1 MKVTVIHPSE
11 LGESEVTHWR
21 RMQRDTPQLDNPF
34 LSPEFTIA
42 VGRVRRDARVAV
54 LTDGGEIVGFLP
66 FEKHPG
72 GVGRPIA
79 GWLSQCQG
87 LVYAPGLEVSAEEL
101 LRGSGLHV
109 WEFEFLA
116 GHQPWFDGYATVR
129 HEGILMDVGDGY
141 DAYLKRLRE
150 KSPRTIKMALYR
162 ERKMGRDIG
171 PVTFEFA
178 VADPAQL
185 DLLISWKSDQYRRI
199 GRPDRFAH
207 KWVVELVKFL
217 HETPGMRAALSM
229 LYADGVPVAGHFGL
243 YGEHILAGWFP
254 AYDPRFGKY
263 SPGIVQHL
271 RLAEAAAARGI
282 ATLDWGTATGNSY
295 DYKEALGTRTH
306 EVREGCVRRRSAGA
320 ALHWLRHAPVRRA
333 RRFVL
338 ESPRLH
344 AAADRVLRA
353 YGRLRGGA
361 RSGPRPEAGRDGTAA
376 ES

>member
-1 MKVTVIHPSE
+1 MKVTVIHPGE
-11 LGESEVTHWR
+11 LGESEVARWR

-34 LSPEFTIA
+34 MSPEFTMA

-54 LTDGGEIVGFLP
+54 VTDGDEIVGFLP
-66 FEKHPG
+66 FEKHPQ
-72 GVGRPIA
+72 GVGKPIA

-87 LVYAPGLEVSAEEL
+87 LVHVPGLEISAAEL

-116 GHQPWFDGYATVR
+116 GHQPWFDGYVTVH
-129 HEGILMDVGDGY
+129 HEGILMDVSGGY
-141 DAYLKRLRE
+141 ETYLKQLRE

-185 DLLISWKSDQYRRI
+185 DLLIKWKSDQYRRI

-207 KWVVELVKFL
+207 KWVVELVKYL
-217 HETPGMRAALSM
+217 HETPGMRSSLSM
-229 LYADGVPVAGHFGL
+229 LYADGTPVAGHFGL

-254 AYDPRFGKY
+254 AYDPRFAKY

-271 RLAEAAAARGI
+271 RMAEAAAARGI
-282 ATLDWGTATGNSY
+282 ATLDWGTATGNNY
-295 DYKEALGTRTH
+295 DYKDALGTGTH
-306 EVREGCVRRRSAGA
+306 DVREGCVRRRSAGA
-320 ALHWLRHAPVRRA
+320 ALHWARHTPVRRA

-338 ESPRLH
+338 ENPRLR
-344 AAADRVLRA
+344 AGADRVLRT
-353 YGRLRGGA
+353 YGRLRGGG
-361 RSGPRPEAGRDGTAA
+361 STAGKPQPDAGGADGGA
-376 ES
+376 